1 MPLAISV
8 WNDDDMWVDS
18 SSVQS
23 FILGGEER
31 KGWWYVLNNYEG
43 VIKAQIFIPSLYLTL
58 CNTIVYNFAIILY
71 GGLILMYI
79 RWVRELRM
87 YINVLQYEAGGRRTR
102 IMNYESI
109 NREIES
115 QSQDF
120 SDLEATQK
128 YRINDRQC
136 NKIVKIRV
144 IVIYFYF
151 VDSSVNHITNT
162 NYNLIKNNKED
173 HSVLRCLLFYYNN

>member
-1 MPLAISV
+1 
-8 WNDDDMWVDS
+8 
-18 SSVQS
+18 
-23 FILGGEER
+23 
-31 KGWWYVLNNYEG
+31 
-43 VIKAQIFIPSLYLTL
+43 
-58 CNTIVYNFAIILY
+58 
-71 GGLILMYI
+71 
-79 RWVRELRM
+79 VRELRM

-173 HSVLRCLLFYYNN
+173 HSVLRRPSIIILL